1 MIEEMKIR
9 YNCEETCTEN
19 RHPSCNKENKS
30 CSCIEIVIAILA
42 ALFIGVVGIIIGAAL
57 SLIILLSLPA
67 VIVLAV
73 VLFILLVLSIII
85 AICCKNKNKKAKKT
99 CCCK

>member
-1 MIEEMKIR
+1 MIEEMRIR
-9 YNCEETCTEN
+9 YNQEEICTEN
-19 RHPSCNKENKS
+19 RHPGCCEKTNKN
-30 CSCIEIVIAILA
+30 CACIQIVIAILA

-73 VLFILLVLSIII
+73 ILFLLLVLSIIV
-85 AICCKNKNKKAKKT
+85 AICCRKKKT
-99 CCCK
+99 KKICCCR